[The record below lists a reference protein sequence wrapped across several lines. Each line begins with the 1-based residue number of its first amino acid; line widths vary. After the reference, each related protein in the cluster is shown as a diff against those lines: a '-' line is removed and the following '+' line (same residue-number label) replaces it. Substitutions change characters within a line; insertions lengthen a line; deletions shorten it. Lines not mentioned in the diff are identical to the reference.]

1 MLSQFDIFPFV
12 NWRHYFR
19 FLWVEQFREGTFAFE
34 RDKLGRIDDLLHCQV
49 PHRLVSNCID
59 IDIFE
64 EGSYLLKRIL
74 DLGAI
79 HACLFAIADSLG

>member
-19 FLWVEQFREGTFAFE
+19 ILWVKQFRKGTFAFE
-34 RDKLGRIDDLLHCQV
+34 RDELGRIDDLLHCQV
-49 PHRLVSNCID
+49 PHRLVSNRID

-74 DLGAI
+74 NLGAI